1 VRTEGDH
8 DPRIV
13 EVVLQATETCYR
25 EFTKYPDLLDDTIKA
40 GQAVG
45 LRFERVT
52 KDHVLA
58 AIPRWLSEDSLA
70 HELLGRLRQLE
81 ILD

>member
-1 VRTEGDH
+1 
-8 DPRIV
+8 
-13 EVVLQATETCYR
+13 VLQATETCYR

-52 KDHVLA
+52 KDHVLV
-58 AIPRWLSEDSLA
+58 AIPCWLSEDSLA